1 MANRHFG
8 KIEDVSKHLRWQR
21 ITPNG
26 VELIECWPRKS
37 DFGCKSL
44 ILHRITAL
52 PRFAEPFQNLSN
64 HFKGTRKRCT
74 TQRAAVRGCGA
85 LPTPARTLWMQ
96 TPGRSSGGRTGKT
109 TRAGFTLTWAGPP
122 TSGRSLRE

>member
-64 HFKGTRKRCT
+64 HFQRNAETVYHAEDCHLGTGRPGT
-74 TQRAAVRGCGA
+74 
-85 LPTPARTLWMQ
+85 ARQ
-96 TPGRSSGGRTGKT
+96 TPV
-109 TRAGFTLTWAGPP
+109 RARQLYW
-122 TSGRSLRE
+122 S